1 MTRQA
6 APALALALGTRPVP
20 AQRPLL
26 HSPRLPLIPPPA
38 LTPLSPDPPPSQA
51 RKYKKAKALRRAAST
66 ASNMSKASEKTVSDR
81 LDTTGGLTHLPSI
94 PPAYECPHPHDAV
107 GDVES
112 IDSEEAEHEK
122 HKYDRNHLPWIQ
134 VRTAGAAV
142 ARGSMQLVWGRQT
155 VAGWAG
161 AATAAAPAAGLPSSQ
176 AGGMPCSPPC

>member
-1 MTRQA
+1 
-6 APALALALGTRPVP
+6 
-20 AQRPLL
+20 
-26 HSPRLPLIPPPA
+26 
-38 LTPLSPDPPPSQA
+38 
-51 RKYKKAKALRRAAST
+51 
-66 ASNMSKASEKTVSDR
+66 MSKASEKTVSDR

-161 AATAAAPAAGLPSSQ
+161 AATETAPEAGLPSIASRWHAVLPTLLTCMQ
-176 AGGMPCSPPC
+176 PCPSTPCAALPHPHRLCGLLLHHRHRHALLLPLHRPGRLPHLLAP